1 VKRATFGGL
10 ASLALVGFFAVLPA
24 DAQQEYPAEEPDAA
38 LGPAMKAG
46 GAEEY
51 PMLDDP
57 ALAEGAGSCGDF
69 CAGDP
74 VFGAC
79 DVGCCC
85 AVCGAGSCPPSAWYW
100 RNDIR
105 VLAASKVRNQTLTTE
120 FLGFDATTGEQ
131 IFGSRLGTKSVDF
144 DVAAGFATT
153 IGRYLGRDSENRD
166 QFLEFSYWG
175 MNHWEVGRQVTGERI
190 DTVDPADGIT
200 PVVIGSLFSPFDDEI
215 GGFNRADA
223 HAIYYDLEVHNW
235 EINARFVPRSGPDR
249 LVLHPSGRWRRECT
263 PGDYFS
269 FLVGLRVM
277 SLYEGFRWSSSGA
290 VTVGGVPNAISGDY
304 LVLTHNDLFGAQIG
318 AEYTARRCKWH
329 YGVRVKAGPYVNFAD
344 QRSRAVTSSAGD
356 PFATEDLHFA
366 RSKRRDDAALIG
378 EFGFFSSY
386 KIKPNVIV
394 HAAYDFMWVLGLARA
409 PEQVLFQADPPVD
422 LNTNG
427 HTYFHGLTLGLEWC
441 W

>member
-1 VKRATFGGL
+1 MKRATFGGL
-10 ASLALVGFFAVLPA
+10 ASLALLGLFAVLPA
-24 DAQQEYPAEEPDAA
+24 NAQQEYPAEEPDAA
-38 LGPAMKAG
+38 LGSVMEAG
-46 GAEEY
+46 GAGEY
-51 PMLDDP
+51 PTLDDP
-57 ALAEGAGSCGDF
+57 ALAEGAASCGDS

-79 DVGCCC
+79 DVGSGC
-85 AVCGAGSCPPSAWYW
+85 AVCGGGSCPPSAWYW
-100 RNDIR
+100 RNDVR
-105 VLAASKVRNQTLTTE
+105 VLAASKVRNQLLTNE
-120 FLGFDATTGEQ
+120 FVGYDQQTGQ
-131 IFGSRLGTKSVDF
+131 PVFSSRLGTKSVDF

-175 MNHWEVGRQVTGERI
+175 MNQWQVGRQVTGERI

-215 GGFNRADA
+215 GGFNRADV
-223 HAIYYDLEVHNW
+223 HDIYYDLEVHNW

-249 LVLHPSGRWRRECT
+249 LVLHPNGVWRRECT
-263 PGDYFS
+263 PGDFFS

-277 SLYEGFRWSSSGA
+277 SLYEGFRWSSRGS
-290 VTVGGVPNAISGDY
+290 VTVDGVPNAISGDY
-304 LVLTHNDLFGAQIG
+304 VVLTHNDLFGAQIG
-318 AEYTARRCKWH
+318 ADYTARRCKWQ
-329 YGVRVKAGPYVNFAD
+329 YGVRIKAGPYINFAD
-344 QRSRAVTSSAGD
+344 QRSRAVSSSAGD
-356 PFATEDLHFA
+356 PFATQDLDFA
-366 RSKRRDDAALIG
+366 RSMRRDDAALIG

-386 KIKPNVIV
+386 KIKPNVII
-394 HAAYDFMWVLGLARA
+394 HAAYDFMWVVGLARA